1 MKKLKNLL
9 FMWLIFFSLC
19 FSDEIIDQFFSQIKN
34 LKVKS
39 QSIRIETIESKI
51 SGEITF
57 SDESYNLL
65 KIPFQ
70 KIFSKT
76 LPKSLKIDGYMK
88 GKFSPESDKLEF
100 EYLYIYLSNE
110 IDNFVYS
117 QIKDKIQILI
127 PSLGIILKDTKENIK
142 NLIKIQQE
150 KDGNPQNN
158 FLPVNFLGA
167 LFSYLEEKED
177 EIKSNIQFS
186 KEGEREKTK
195 TYSYNYPFSDG
206 NINVEIFDKF
216 YTFSSIEILNNKEKT
231 DIIMIYPFP
240 EKEVKIYSY
249 LPETI
254 KIKSLKDKNTVII
267 NLTDIKYN
275 KLFSE
280 SDFKIK
286 EMTFPEL
293 LGSIYLKTLKW
304 IYLDTF
310 F

>member
-1 MKKLKNLL
+1 
-9 FMWLIFFSLC
+9 MWLIFFSLC

-65 KIPFQ
+65 IIPFQ

-142 NLIKIQQE
+142 NLIKTQQE

-293 LGSIYLKTLKW
+293 LGSIYLKTLK
-304 IYLDTF
+304 
-310 F
+310 

>member
-65 KIPFQ
+65 IIPFQ

-142 NLIKIQQE
+142 NLIKTQQE

-293 LGSIYLKTLKW
+293 LGSIYLKTLK
-304 IYLDTF
+304 
-310 F
+310 

>member
-293 LGSIYLKTLKW
+293 LGSIYLKTLK
-304 IYLDTF
+304 
-310 F
+310 

>member
-65 KIPFQ
+65 KISFQ

-293 LGSIYLKTLKW
+293 LGSIYLKTLK
-304 IYLDTF
+304 
-310 F
+310 

>member
-9 FMWLIFFSLC
+9 FLWLIFFSLC

-65 KIPFQ
+65 IIPFQ

-142 NLIKIQQE
+142 NLIKTQQE

-293 LGSIYLKTLKW
+293 LGSIYLKTLK
-304 IYLDTF
+304 
-310 F
+310 

>member
-9 FMWLIFFSLC
+9 FLWLIFFSLC

-65 KIPFQ
+65 IIPFQ

-293 LGSIYLKTLKW
+293 LGSIYLKTLK
-304 IYLDTF
+304 
-310 F
+310 

>member
-9 FMWLIFFSLC
+9 FLWLIFFSLC

-65 KIPFQ
+65 IIPFQ

-110 IDNFVYS
+110 IDHFVYS

-293 LGSIYLKTLKW
+293 LGSIYLKTLK
-304 IYLDTF
+304 
-310 F
+310 

>member
-65 KIPFQ
+65 IIPFQ

-293 LGSIYLKTLKW
+293 LGSIYLKTLK
-304 IYLDTF
+304 
-310 F
+310 

>member
-9 FMWLIFFSLC
+9 FLWLIFFSLC

-65 KIPFQ
+65 IIPFQ

-142 NLIKIQQE
+142 NLIKTQQE

-240 EKEVKIYSY
+240 EKEVNIYSY

-293 LGSIYLKTLKW
+293 LGSIYLKTLK
-304 IYLDTF
+304 
-310 F
+310 